1 MVHDDGGLM
10 MVDDGYNMFWLV
22 LRNII
27 NMFIYI
33 YIYTYIYIYIYNN
46 IYIYIYIHTYIYILG
61 ISSSQMTFFCGG
73 G

>member
-33 YIYTYIYIYIYNN
+33 YIYTYIYIYI
-46 IYIYIYIHTYIYILG
+46 LG
-61 ISSSQMTFFCGG
+61 ISSSQMTFFAGG
-73 G
+73 LKPPTSVNNR